1 MLTQKAHVG
10 GEGAKTSAGEVEV
23 RAQESQR
30 KRQIQY
36 ERQDR
41 IETQCS
47 IAIGATHAFQSA
59 QVPHISIVRSRV

>member
-1 MLTQKAHVG
+1 MLTQKAHVA

-36 ERQDR
+36 
-41 IETQCS
+41 
-47 IAIGATHAFQSA
+47 
-59 QVPHISIVRSRV
+59 